1 MPFKNKKYI
10 SKALQIFK
18 QEGLK
23 LSLDELADRMSVSKK
38 TLYNHFNSKEELH
51 TACMQSMFSELN
63 QKVEIL
69 TDDSKNAIECMREGF
84 KGLETVLFQ
93 LSPLFINDM
102 QRLYPDIVYSS
113 HSSDVDF
120 FKKRIRENI
129 EKGILEGVYTP
140 DIDVAFFSQYISYS
154 VFGFYFHS
162 VVISTDFSSSTY
174 FNTVLEFTLK
184 GLVSEKGRLLL

>member
-1 MPFKNKKYI
+1 
-10 SKALQIFK
+10 LQIFK

-23 LSLDELADRMSVSKK
+23 LSLDDLADRMSVSKK

-51 TACMQSMFSELN
+51 AACMHNMFSELN

-69 TDDSKNAIECMREGF
+69 ADDSKNAIECMREGF

-93 LSPLFINDM
+93 LSPIFINDM
-102 QRLYPDIVYSS
+102 QRIYPDIVYSS
-113 HSSDVDF
+113 HSSDIDF
-120 FKKRIRENI
+120 FKKRIRENL
-129 EKGILEGVYTP
+129 EKGIREGIYTP
-140 DIDVAFFSQYISYS
+140 DLDVAFFSQYISYS

-162 VVISTDFSSSTY
+162 VVISTDFSNLNY
-174 FNTVLEFTLK
+174 FSNVLEFTLK